1 MYVEST
7 REEVWVFG
15 VGRSGEVVAGC
26 RLQVAGRW
34 VKSLGQPGDRLF
46 CLCRSRNNR

>member
-15 VGRSGEVVAGC
+15 VGGSGEVVAGC
-26 RLQVAGRW
+26 RLLQEG
-34 VKSLGQPGDRLF
+34 G
-46 CLCRSRNNR
+46 